1 MSQQTLEGCAFCD
14 AGPDV
19 RLGQAGSWGKDELI
33 THPICVECALR
44 EHPDPD
50 GAHRFA
56 CDGCGCL
63 VDAVAAL
70 TRYRVQLAHLEGTLH
85 LCARCSPTGP
95 TTYWTRDLG
104 THLIREAD
112 VSTQTGDVEAEQNTG
127 RER

>member
-1 MSQQTLEGCAFCD
+1 MSQQTREGCAFCD

-44 EHPDPD
+44 EHPDP
-50 GAHRFA
+50 AEQHCFA

-70 TRYRVQLAHLEGTLH
+70 TRYRVQLAHLEGTPISAL
-85 LCARCSPTGP
+85 AAVPPDRQPTGLA
-95 TTYWTRDLG
+95 T
-104 THLIREAD
+104 
-112 VSTQTGDVEAEQNTG
+112 S
-127 RER
+127 ERTSFVRSNED